1 MITYDAPARF
11 ENMLSQVE
19 TLQIAAISI
28 MSIVACQL
36 VVLIHALYRAG
47 ATIREFMAIFKP
59 GRRLVV
65 RMERRVSGSEEK
77 RAGEK

>member
-1 MITYDAPARF
+1 MITYDAPARL

-36 VVLIHALYRAG
+36 VFLIHALYRAG
-47 ATIREFMAIFKP
+47 ATIRELKAIMLRPVTNFQ
-59 GRRLVV
+59 
-65 RMERRVSGSEEK
+65 EK
-77 RAGEK
+77 RPGEK